1 MHGWA
6 RSVTLLFFFLRY
18 HESMLFY
25 CIFQGHDESFCR
37 RWLCAAF
44 FFFCSSPFLPFFLLA
59 CTFSRKKRLSN
70 VSYSWAVCGI
80 SLVLALV
87 VLVFLVF
94 MVFLVLRV
102 FVHMYQQ
109 NVLYTTNWDRYL
121 GLGMPV

>member
-1 MHGWA
+1 MRA
-6 RSVTLLFFFLRY
+6 SVAGGCVLPF
-18 HESMLFY
+18 
-25 CIFQGHDESFCR
+25 
-37 RWLCAAF
+37 F